1 MDTFNKPLNQ
11 KPSLVVKLHYK
22 PICTKC
28 TDLLSRWCA
37 PWSQPYPHWELEFSD
52 PLLAPESLSQ
62 AAGVTHT
69 RPTWTYHLGT
79 LRAASASCRCCK
91 FLLNVLN
98 AIPGMQYSEEDYIR
112 ISSELAGSQHV
123 TPYQRAYVDWL
134 SDGTFKTSATL
145 LPSIS
150 DTLGHM

>member
-1 MDTFNKPLNQ
+1 
-11 KPSLVVKLHYK
+11 
-22 PICTKC
+22 
-28 TDLLSRWCA
+28 
-37 PWSQPYPHWELEFSD
+37 
-52 PLLAPESLSQ
+52 
-62 AAGVTHT
+62 
-69 RPTWTYHLGT
+69 
-79 LRAASASCRCCK
+79 
-91 FLLNVLN
+91 VLN